1 MLRYILLRLFG
12 LLLVLLVVSFVTFGM
27 LYNVPG
33 GPFDQSEQPLSAA
46 ALANVRAKYNLDKP
60 FYVVWAS
67 YISHAVRG
75 DFGTSYKAENKSIL
89 EIFQQQWG
97 TSLQLGLMALAWSV
111 PLGVTLGVVAALR
124 PNSATDYLVRF
135 VAIVGTTV
143 PNFAIAVFMT
153 FLLSV
158 VWKLLPTGGWL
169 PTKDPRTLVMPVFI
183 FGILPFG
190 VLVRYA
196 RNGILEVFTQDY
208 MRTARAK
215 GVPWARVVLT
225 HGLRNAILPVIT
237 LLGLEIPQL
246 FGGAII
252 TETIFTWPGMGRL
265 FFEGI
270 SKNDWPLVQAITM
283 LSAFLV
289 VGGNLL
295 ADLAY
300 AVVDPR
306 IRYE

>member
-12 LLLVLLVVSFVTFGM
+12 LVLVLLVVSFVTFGM

-97 TSLQLGLMALAWSV
+97 TSLQLGALALLWSV

-143 PNFAIAVFMT
+143 PNFAIAVFLT

-158 VWKLLPTGGWL
+158 VL
-169 PTKDPRTLVMPVFI
+169 
-183 FGILPFG
+183 
-190 VLVRYA
+190 
-196 RNGILEVFTQDY
+196 
-208 MRTARAK
+208 
-215 GVPWARVVLT
+215 
-225 HGLRNAILPVIT
+225 
-237 LLGLEIPQL
+237 
-246 FGGAII
+246 
-252 TETIFTWPGMGRL
+252 
-265 FFEGI
+265 
-270 SKNDWPLVQAITM
+270 
-283 LSAFLV
+283 
-289 VGGNLL
+289 
-295 ADLAY
+295 
-300 AVVDPR
+300 
-306 IRYE
+306 